1 MTPSLTYSTYRYDL
15 VKTSQKQKWKN
26 EVRAEI
32 RVPVPNTENTVMN
45 SFVGKLINIVSWF
58 PPPGEGGALKHFFGR
73 VCAARDSKLALRSR
87 KNFP

>member
-58 PPPGEGGALKHFFGR
+58 PPGGGGGT
-73 VCAARDSKLALRSR
+73 
-87 KNFP
+87 